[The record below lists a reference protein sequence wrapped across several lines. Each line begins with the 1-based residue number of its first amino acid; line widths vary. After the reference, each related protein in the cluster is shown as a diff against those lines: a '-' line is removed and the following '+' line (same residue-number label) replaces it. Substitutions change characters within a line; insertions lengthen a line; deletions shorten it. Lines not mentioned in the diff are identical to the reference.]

1 MKSRQKQAARPLPFP
16 GLPSPPLRSHKSLK
30 TKKTLGVA
38 ARKNRQLPN
47 WFRFKNIPHEIRY
60 NAKRRNWR
68 RTKLGI

>member
-1 MKSRQKQAARPLPFP
+1 MVPRRRPPSRYSRAPLSRFALPADADPPAPPDPFY
-16 GLPSPPLRSHKSLK
+16 R
-30 TKKTLGVA
+30 
-38 ARKNRQLPN
+38 PN